1 MTFTYTPSA
10 TPDDTTKIRY
20 HIQDTD
26 STAAIFSDEEIAMV
40 LALEGSV
47 NASVISLIKA
57 IISKLSHEPDV
68 TADWLKIDWRR
79 SVASWQTML
88 ATKQQE
94 FGLGARVSAGYQHAY
109 RADSFQDEAPDWDE
123 IFGDLADDTTCF

>member
-26 STAAIFSDEEIAMV
+26 PDAVIFDDETIAMV
-40 LALEGSV
+40 LALETTV
-47 NASVISLIKA
+47 NKTVVSLIKA
-57 IISKLSHEPDV
+57 IIQKLSHEPDM

-79 SVASWQTML
+79 SVATWQTML
-88 ATKQQE
+88 AVKQRE
-94 FGLGARVSAGYQHAY
+94 FGLGMRVSTGAQHAY